1 VSFFVREEEIRARE
15 RGWGGDE
22 RRRRRASA
30 TAADIHF
37 TGQRRRSKT
46 SGPVVIDELTKEY
59 FGQEYFGQEY
69 FGHLACLV
77 RSVDVAPDAAR
88 RVAWREQNV
97 CVRKRLAHLH
107 EKAPR

>member
-30 TAADIHF
+30 TAADAHF

-59 FGQEYFGQEY
+59 FGQQCLR
-69 FGHLACLV
+69 HLASLV

-88 RVAWREQNV
+88 RVAERAQNKTFASENV
-97 CVRKRLAHLH
+97 WLIYTKKRRAN
-107 EKAPR
+107 

>member
-59 FGQEYFGQEY
+59 FGQEH

-88 RVAWREQNV
+88 RVAWRAQNKKFASENV
-97 CVRKRLAHLH
+97 WLIYTKKRRAN
-107 EKAPR
+107 